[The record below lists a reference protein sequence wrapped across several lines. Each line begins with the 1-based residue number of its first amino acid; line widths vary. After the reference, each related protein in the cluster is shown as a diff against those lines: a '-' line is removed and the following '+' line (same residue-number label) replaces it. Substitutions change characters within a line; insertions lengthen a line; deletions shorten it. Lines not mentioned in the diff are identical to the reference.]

1 MRRNIVIA
9 AVTAAALIGGGT
21 ATALATAEDD
31 GRGTAPRADVS
42 VSDDGGVRDEADGR
56 DGDGDRRNGPGASY
70 AKVTAAEA
78 IAAALRDTPGTAV
91 SAELDDADD
100 GDDRDGDD
108 DDRDDRR
115 ERAAWEVDVL
125 SGDGTWHSVRV
136 DPASGKVLGSHAD
149 AADDAD
155 EEDDDAAE
163 ARAALKGASV
173 TAAEAAQAAAGK
185 GTVTSVD
192 LDDDGDDDSGDGA
205 DRSKAAWEVETR
217 ASGQGERDWR
227 VDLKTGE
234 VTADRDDDGSH
245 VDDADDRD
253 GSGSD
258 DADDSDDSDDD

>member
-56 DGDGDRRNGPGASY
+56 DGDRRNGPGASA

-100 GDDRDGDD
+100 GDRDD

-149 AADDAD
+149 ADAE

-192 LDDDGDDDSGDGA
+192 LDDDGGDGA

-245 VDDADDRD
+245 ADDADDRD
-253 GSGSD
+253 GSGSA
-258 DADDSDDSDDD
+258 DADDSDDD

>member
-21 ATALATAEDD
+21 ATALATTGDD

-56 DGDGDRRNGPGASY
+56 DGDRRDGPGASS

-91 SAELDDADD
+91 SAELDDEDED
-100 GDDRDGDD
+100 GDRDGD

-136 DPASGKVLGSHAD
+136 DPASGQVLGSHAD
-149 AADDAD
+149 DEDDG
-155 EEDDDAAE
+155 DDDAAE

-173 TAAEAAQAAAGK
+173 TAAEAARAAAGK

-192 LDDDGDDDSGDGA
+192 LDDDGDDDSGDGG

-234 VTADRDDDGSH
+234 VAADRDDDGSH
-245 VDDADDRD
+245 A
-253 GSGSD
+253 D
-258 DADDSDDSDDD
+258 DADDSDDD

>member
-21 ATALATAEDD
+21 ATALATTGDD

-56 DGDGDRRNGPGASY
+56 DGDRRNGPGASS

-100 GDDRDGDD
+100 ADDRDGDD

-115 ERAAWEVDVL
+115 ERPAWEVDVL

-149 AADDAD
+149 DADDAD

-192 LDDDGDDDSGDGA
+192 LDDDGDDSGDGA

-234 VTADRDDDGSH
+234 VTADRDDDGSRA
-245 VDDADDRD
+245 DDADDRD

-258 DADDSDDSDDD
+258 DADDSDDD

>member
-42 VSDDGGVRDEADGR
+42 VSDDGGVRDEADG
-56 DGDGDRRNGPGASY
+56 GDGDRRNGPGASA

-91 SAELDDADD
+91 SAELD
-100 GDDRDGDD
+100 DGDD

-149 AADDAD
+149 ADD

-163 ARAALKGASV
+163 ARAALKGTSV

-192 LDDDGDDDSGDGA
+192 LDDDGDDGGDGA

-245 VDDADDRD
+245 ADDADDRD
-253 GSGSD
+253 GSGSA
-258 DADDSDDSDDD
+258 DADDSDDD